1 MDLSVIN
8 KKEIKK
14 VINNKKIRDI
24 DKLWFLEAVS
34 EHVIDETGKTDIK
47 IDGEDFIYVD
57 LFLQGYVK
65 PENGKIVATAKGKAL
80 LNELR

>member
-14 VINNKKIRDI
+14 VINNKELRDI

-34 EHVIDETGKTDIK
+34 EHVIDETGRMDIK
-47 IDGEDFIYVD
+47 MDGEDFIYVD

-65 PENGKIVATAKGKAL
+65 KKKKKIVATAEGKAL
-80 LNELR
+80 LNKLK

>member
-14 VINNKKIRDI
+14 VINNKALRDI

-47 IDGEDFIYVD
+47 IDDEDFIYVD

-65 PENGKIVATAKGKAL
+65 PENGKIVATAEGKAL
-80 LNELR
+80 LNKLK

>member
-14 VINNKKIRDI
+14 VINNKELRDI

-34 EHVIDETGKTDIK
+34 EHVIDESGKTDIK
-47 IDGEDFIYVD
+47 MDDEDFIYVD

-65 PENGKIVATAKGKAL
+65 PENGKIVATAEGKAL
-80 LNELR
+80 LNKLK

>member
-14 VINNKKIRDI
+14 VINNKELRDI

-34 EHVIDETGKTDIK
+34 EHVIDETGKMDIK
-47 IDGEDFIYVD
+47 MDGEDFIYVD

-65 PENGKIVATAKGKAL
+65 PENGKIVATAEGKAL
-80 LNELR
+80 LNKLK